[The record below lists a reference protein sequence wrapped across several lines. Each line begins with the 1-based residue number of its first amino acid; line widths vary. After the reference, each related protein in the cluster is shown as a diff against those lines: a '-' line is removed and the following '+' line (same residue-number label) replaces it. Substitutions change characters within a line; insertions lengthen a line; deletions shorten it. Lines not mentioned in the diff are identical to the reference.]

1 MNGKLM
7 FTIMPG
13 FLNEYAKQGSFSTFT
28 LKKKKKKSVVY
39 SEGSMKGAIT

>member
-13 FLNEYAKQGSFSTFT
+13 FLSEYAKQGSFSTFT
-28 LKKKKKKSVVY
+28 LKKKKSVAY